1 MTLRVVSEG
10 IRGAA
15 LRDPYAHVELL
26 YQNQMPD
33 SYSEIIWTII
43 ISEFL
48 TPLNAIN
55 SRNYP
60 NFAAIS

>member
-1 MTLRVVSEG
+1 MTLRVVGEG
-10 IRGAA
+10 NTGRSP
-15 LRDPYAHVELL
+15 RDPYAHVELL
-26 YQNQMPD
+26 YQNQMAD

-55 SRNYP
+55 SSNYP